1 MRRIGAIR
9 RNLAVAAAVAALTVL
24 AALPVRAQQSPSGDP
39 VFVTASV
46 DNDQPYIGQQI
57 TYISKIYQRSD
68 SSRSLHYDPPG
79 FAGFWNVRETEQSQ
93 YDETVDSA
101 QYRVIE
107 LRTILFPSVVETIEI
122 EPSVLTVPA
131 SPSEDPIVVE
141 SVPVLVKVRP
151 TPEDAPSGFTGAVGR
166 FEIAAQV
173 DTTTVLMNQS
183 VQLTVAI
190 QGTGN
195 IDALP
200 APSWP
205 EFRGWRVIESP
216 AAANSVVI
224 DGQLVG
230 SRTYESVLVPET
242 PGELSV
248 PEISYAY
255 FDPVREQYAQATTSP
270 ITVSVAEADGET
282 PLPPISVSGVED
294 ETALPGTKHIRAVP
308 SSLSKSAR
316 AMTDSVA
323 YWAVWGLP
331 LLAIAGAGGL
341 ATKAR
346 RLGSC
351 SLWTHVGAMRCRTL
365 NRGSHVPGRPEMTT
379 QSMLPTPCCP
389 TCRTDS
395 ESPLTGLTREALGER
410 IRDAGAPA
418 DVVER
423 VQEILASGEAARYT
437 PEAPSE
443 GHREDR
449 VRRATQLL
457 AELDGA
463 IET

>member
-1 MRRIGAIR
+1 MTVRRIGAIR

-24 AALPVRAQQSPSGDP
+24 AALPVRAQQSPSGEP

-46 DNDQPYIGQQI
+46 DNDQPYIGEQI
-57 TYISKIYQRSD
+57 TYISKIYQRAD

-79 FAGFWNVRETEQSQ
+79 FAGFWNVRETGQSE

-131 SPSEDPIVVE
+131 SPSEEPIVVE
-141 SVPVLVKVRP
+141 SVPVLVNVRP

-173 DTTTVLMNQS
+173 DTTTLLINES
-183 VQLTVAI
+183 IQLTVTI

-205 EFRGWRVIESP
+205 EFRGWRVIVSP
-216 AAANSVVI
+216 AASDSVVI

-248 PEISYAY
+248 PEISYEY
-255 FDPVREQYAQATTSP
+255 FDPDREQYAQATTSP
-270 ITVSVAEADGET
+270 ILVSVAEADGET
-282 PLPPISVSGVED
+282 PLSPISVSGVED
-294 ETALPGTKHIRAVP
+294 ETTLPGTKRIRAVP
-308 SSLSKSAR
+308 PSLSKSGR
-316 AMTDSVA
+316 AMTDSAA
-323 YWAVWGLP
+323 YWAMWGLP
-331 LLAIAGAGGL
+331 LLAIAGAVVWRRRRD
-341 ATKAR
+341 AWKAALLDSR
-346 RLGSC
+346 RRNALPNAQSRLTRAGTTDDYAVDVADTVLSYLSDRLGE
-351 SLWTHVGAMRCRTL
+351 SLA
-365 NRGSHVPGRPEMTT
+365 
-379 QSMLPTPCCP
+379 
-389 TCRTDS
+389 
-395 ESPLTGLTREALGER
+395 GLTREALGER
-410 IRDAGAPA
+410 LRDAGAPA
-418 DVVER
+418 DVAER
-423 VQEILASGEAARYT
+423 VQQILASGEAARYT
-437 PEAPSE
+437 PEAPSG

-449 VRRATQLL
+449 IRRATQLL